1 MEEKQQFRKMT
12 QNPVGRLIMTLSVPT
27 IISMLVTSVYNMADT
42 FFVSKLGTSASGAV
56 GIVFSLMAI
65 IQAIGFTFGMGSG
78 SWISRLLGAKEE
90 EKSKEVAA
98 TAFYTTLLL
107 GLILTVVGEWKL
119 DALMRLLGAS
129 DTILPYAR
137 DYAQFILLAAPIMA
151 ASFVL
156 NNILR
161 SEGHAKF
168 AMVGITT
175 GGVLN
180 ILLDPL
186 LIHGFSMG
194 IRGAAVATALS
205 QLVSFLILLSYFV
218 FGKTTTGLSF
228 RKISKEP
235 STCLKIV
242 KNGLPSFS
250 RQGLASVA
258 SILLN
263 KQAVLYGDAAVAAMA
278 IVTKIFMLLFSVMIG
293 FGQGF
298 QPVAGFN
305 FGAGKGLRVRK
316 AIRFTLVAGTVGM
329 SVAGAFLFFAAPW
342 LMGLFVSDDAA
353 VMEIGIMA
361 LRAQAVS
368 MPLIPLGTVANM
380 TYQSVGKSLGATVMA
395 SMRQGIFFIPL
406 IYALPAFF
414 DVYGIVTAQAAADAL
429 TSAACAPFLLHFYRG
444 IREEDGNGK
453 QKDLSFM

>member
-12 QNPVGRLIMTLSVPT
+12 QTPVGKLIMTLSIPT

-218 FGKTTTGLSF
+218 LGKTTTGLSF

-316 AIRFTLVAGTVGM
+316 AIRFTLAAGTVGM

-342 LMGLFVSDDAA
+342 LMGLFVSADAA

-414 DVYGIVTAQAAADAL
+414 DVYGIVTAQAAADTL